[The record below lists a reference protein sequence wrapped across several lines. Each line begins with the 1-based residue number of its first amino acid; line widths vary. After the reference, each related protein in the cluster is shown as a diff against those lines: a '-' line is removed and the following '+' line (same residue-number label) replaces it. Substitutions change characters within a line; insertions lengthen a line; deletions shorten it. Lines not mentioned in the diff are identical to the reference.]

1 MNALATLPAAGTLT
15 APSEAA
21 ALEWRDVAPAATPGA
36 LRITVRPARR
46 TRTGRPTSGS

>member
-1 MNALATLPAAGTLT
+1 MNALATLPAAAALT

-36 LRITVRPARR
+36 LRITIRPARR